1 MPLDDDDD
9 RMQMLASEDDH
20 LTSNLL
26 PSSRTQHSLTKSEI
40 VQGMANRFMYSKFY
54 IGLYLALA
62 ILSFV
67 TIVMS
72 IKETCP
78 SVLFIVFE
86 AIINFAMIIEVT
98 TRLLALGRRYWKS
111 VWNIVDI
118 VLVALCAVTLIVL
131 TTGCSVGERSE
142 AIFDTIL
149 LVIRNGFQLVRLFMM
164 LRNESQPLM
173 YLPRN
178 QYSLHAR
185 STRIDFDD
193 IPDVEREPSL
203 EFTALDRDRGLDE
216 SFLDDEDS
224 DMEQGRL

>member
-1 MPLDDDDD
+1 MPLDEDDD
-9 RMQMLASEDDH
+9 RMQMLASEDDQA
-20 LTSNLL
+20 TSTLL
-26 PSSRTQHSLTKSEI
+26 PSSRTQHGLTKSEI

-54 IGLYLALA
+54 IGLYLGLA

-67 TIVMS
+67 SIVMVS
-72 IKETCP
+72 Y
-78 SVLFIVFE
+78 S
-86 AIINFAMIIEVT
+86 IINFAMIIEVA

-111 VWNIVDI
+111 VWNIVDVI
-118 VLVALCAVTLIVL
+118 LVGLCAVTLIVL

-142 AIFDTIL
+142 AIFDTVL
-149 LVIRNGFQLVRLFMM
+149 LVIRNGFQLFRLFMM
-164 LRNESQPLM
+164 LRK
-173 YLPRN
+173 N
-178 QYSLHAR
+178 QYSLNAR
-185 STRIDFDD
+185 STRVDFDD